1 MDTNRIE
8 GAARNV
14 FGKGEEF
21 VGKVAE
27 RPQTQVQGL
36 ADQAAGV
43 AQNLYGRAKDT
54 FNDAA
59 ERMPDA
65 LSQASDLGQQ
75 AYRSSSKQLAAQVS
89 KQPIETLLLV
99 GALGFLLGWATTRAT
114 R

>member
-8 GAARNV
+8 GAARNA

-21 VGKVAE
+21 IGKVME
-27 RPQTQVQGL
+27 RPQTQAAGL
-36 ADQAAGV
+36 ADQATGI
-43 AQNLYGRAKDT
+43 AQNLYGRAKDGL
-54 FNDAA
+54 NDAA

-65 LSQASDLGQQ
+65 LAQAADASQQ
-75 AYRSSSKQLAAQVS
+75 AYRNSSKHLAAQVS

-99 GALGFLLGWATTRAT
+99 GALGYLLGWATTRAM